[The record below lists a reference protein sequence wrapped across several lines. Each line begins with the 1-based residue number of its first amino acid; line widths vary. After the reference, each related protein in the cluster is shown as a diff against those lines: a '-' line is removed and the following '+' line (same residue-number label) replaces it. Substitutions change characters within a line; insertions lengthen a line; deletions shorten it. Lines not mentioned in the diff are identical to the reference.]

1 MKSQGYRHR
10 TRQLLRKKAREKG
23 KLGLSRI
30 LRIYQPGERVLIKLD
45 PSIHKGMPH
54 RRYQGK
60 IGIVE
65 QKRGQAYVVNVT
77 QAKAIKTII
86 VRPEH
91 LHPFNT

>member
-10 TRQLLRKKAREKG
+10 TCQLLRKKAREKG

-30 LRIYQPGERVLIKLD
+30 LRIYQPDERVLIKLD
-45 PSIHKGMPH
+45 PSTHKGMPH
-54 RRYQGK
+54 RRYHGK

-65 QKRGQAYVVNVT
+65 NKRGQAYVVNVT
-77 QAKAIKTII
+77 QGKAIKTII

-91 LHPFNT
+91 LQPFNT

>member
-30 LRIYQPGERVLIKLD
+30 LRIYQPDERVLIKLD
-45 PSIHKGMPH
+45 PSTHKGMPH
-54 RRYQGK
+54 RRYHGK

-65 QKRGQAYVVNVT
+65 NKRGQAYVVNVT
-77 QAKAIKTII
+77 QGKAIKTII

-91 LHPFNT
+91 LQPFNT